1 MTAKTN
7 MLVTLSAGVFLAGSA
22 CAELTYTETAEPTG
36 GWVISING
44 KNYAVGL
51 NGKVKINGDAI
62 VTADG
67 YNIDKDYRVTYDG
80 REITATDAETLSATV
95 TPAATLLMIMHL
107 AEHSETMPMPALQ

>member
-44 KNYAVGL
+44 K
-51 NGKVKINGDAI
+51 
-62 VTADG
+62 
-67 YNIDKDYRVTYDG
+67 
-80 REITATDAETLSATV
+80 
-95 TPAATLLMIMHL
+95 
-107 AEHSETMPMPALQ
+107 TMPSA

>member
-1 MTAKTN
+1 MTTKTN

-51 NGKVKINGDAI
+51 NGKVK
-62 VTADG
+62 
-67 YNIDKDYRVTYDG
+67 
-80 REITATDAETLSATV
+80 
-95 TPAATLLMIMHL
+95 
-107 AEHSETMPMPALQ
+107 

>member
-62 VTADG
+62 LPG
-67 YNIDKDYRVTYDG
+67 
-80 REITATDAETLSATV
+80 ATDNATESCPFRV
-95 TPAATLLMIMHL
+95 RQ
-107 AEHSETMPMPALQ
+107 SSGR

>member
-44 KNYAVGL
+44 KNYLLVEQEQKLLALFEAVTKQ
-51 NGKVKINGDAI
+51 NGKKELKQLCNF
-62 VTADG
+62 
-67 YNIDKDYRVTYDG
+67 
-80 REITATDAETLSATV
+80 
-95 TPAATLLMIMHL
+95 TPVLVYY
-107 AEHSETMPMPALQ
+107 

>member
-1 MTAKTN
+1 MTTKTN

-51 NGKVKINGDAI
+51 NGKVKINGDASLRPTDTI
-62 VTADG
+62 STKITGSHTTAV
-67 YNIDKDYRVTYDG
+67 K
-80 REITATDAETLSATV
+80 
-95 TPAATLLMIMHL
+95 
-107 AEHSETMPMPALQ
+107 